1 MTPEEYKEHIKAKD
15 RARKHKGGGGGA
27 KKGGAVKGATPLL
40 ESRDECTG
48 KELLRLC
55 KLFTPA
61 FENVYVSSAL
71 IYGWIPH
78 NASFGFLDIARPTLG
93 QIHF

>member
-1 MTPEEYKEHIKAKD
+1 MTPGGYKEHVKAKD

-27 KKGGAVKGATPLL
+27 KKWGAGKGTTPLL

-61 FENVYVSSAL
+61 FENVCVSSTTSTRAA
-71 IYGWIPH
+71 YVNEQH
-78 NASFGFLDIARPTLG
+78 
-93 QIHF
+93 